1 MKKLLNSLIRKISS
15 LSNKNR
21 STFTLKNDVAQKPNI
36 HMSDLSYEDYMK
48 YSNQRPKRKPT
59 RLAVD

>member
-1 MKKLLNSLIRKISS
+1 MKKLLNSFITKISNLQS
-15 LSNKNR
+15 KNEP
-21 STFTLKNDVAQKPNI
+21 TFTLKNEVTRKSNI
-36 HMSDLSYEDYMK
+36 NMSDLSYEDYMK